1 MNGHISDRFRHTAA
15 ATLLALGLAAAV
27 LPTST
32 TAADTRLSLEAIAA
46 RALDLHPGETLE
58 VERERKRGRDVYDVE
73 ILDAARDTVWKLR
86 FDAVSGELLKEEA
99 EPAHDHA
106 RRLRQEGSI
115 VALATVADAAQRV
128 RAGELLE
135 VELKHRRGH
144 YIYEVEILDERGQV
158 WELKFDARDG
168 NFLEEEADD

>member
-1 MNGHISDRFRHTAA
+1 MNAHISDRFRHTAA

-27 LPTST
+27 LPTSS
-32 TAADTRLSLEAIAA
+32 TAADVRLSLEAIAA
-46 RALDLHPGETLE
+46 RAFDLHPGETLE

-73 ILDAARDTVWKLR
+73 ILDAGGDTVWKLR
-86 FDAVSGELLKEEA
+86 FDAVTGELLKEET

-106 RRLRQEGSI
+106 RRLREEGSI

-144 YIYEVEILDERGQV
+144 YIYKVEILDTEGQV